1 MERIEER
8 ALSRAIYRSHWDTY
22 EELLERA
29 NLPTLY
35 NTLQDIVVLMYKVK
49 YGSIIYMG
57 PSLWSKLNKEKLL
70 ASLATFRNKIRKLSF
85 LGYISDNRNCYKL

>member
-1 MERIEER
+1 MERIKER

-49 YGSIIYMG
+49 YGSIIYIG
-57 PSLWSKLNKEKLL
+57 PFLWFKLNKDSYEKLL
-70 ASLATFRNKIRKLSF
+70 ASVASFRNKIRKLNFS
-85 LGYISDNRNCYKL
+85 GYISDNRS